1 MNRFAEITDKLQ
13 SLERIVFVYVGMD
26 VTYLQCLMHL
36 CNLKSLKWMIG
47 KDDVIPWEVEETLA
61 KVFEHFEVKPKIEVK
76 GWVYNL
82 SRWPDDGRARW

>member
-1 MNRFAEITDKLQ
+1 
-13 SLERIVFVYVGMD
+13 
-26 VTYLQCLMHL
+26 MHL

-47 KDDVIPWEVEETLA
+47 KYDVIPWEVEETLA

-82 SRWPDDGRARW
+82 SRWPLGSDGEHGLGCGLKVVSIL